1 MAAEHQEI
9 RQKDSRTR
17 DYGQI
22 DVVLDLRP
30 VPGTVAPA
38 EPRQHREDLLPDWAN
53 VPQSTHVHRLGVMV
67 ATAGIR
73 TDLPFR
79 LHLSGGRVSYFDD
92 RAAAFVEIL
101 LHSLEYDPIDH
112 LERVASGSWHH
123 GFSRMNAKVFPQL
136 SRLSSN
142 ILPRR
147 ICPALMVLLLLSRGC
162 HHEPARLA
170 TSGRL
175 ASASETTSAPG
186 TTARRSMP
194 AECPV
199 ARQRLAAW
207 RLRAS
212 PRAGHH

>member
-30 VPGTVAPA
+30 VPGTVATA

-53 VPQSTHVHRLGVMV
+53 VPEGTHVHRLGVMV

-79 LHLSGGRVSYFDD
+79 LHRSGGRVPYFDD
-92 RAAAFVEIL
+92 RAAGFVEVL
-101 LHSLEYDPIDH
+101 LHALEYDPIDH
-112 LERVASGSWHH
+112 LERIASGIWCH
-123 GFSRMNAKVFPQL
+123 GCSRMNGNLFPQL
-136 SRLSSN
+136 RRLSSN
-142 ILPRR
+142 ILPGR
-147 ICPALMVLLLLSRGC
+147 IRAVLMVFLLLSRGC
-162 HHEPARLA
+162 HHDPRRLA

-175 ASASETTSAPG
+175 ASSK
-186 TTARRSMP
+186 RFF
-194 AECPV
+194 
-199 ARQRLAAW
+199 
-207 RLRAS
+207 
-212 PRAGHH
+212 